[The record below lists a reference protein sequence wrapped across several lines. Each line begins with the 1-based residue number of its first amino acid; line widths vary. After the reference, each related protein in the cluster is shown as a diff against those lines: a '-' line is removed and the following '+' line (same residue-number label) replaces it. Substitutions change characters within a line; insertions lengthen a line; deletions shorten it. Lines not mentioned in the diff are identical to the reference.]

1 MKTLKLTYLIAFLVL
16 PYCVWAQSSFS
27 KYYNEGQEAERNGFG
42 SKAVECYLKAERFAK
57 KSFEKNRVW
66 KSLADNYKAQSD
78 YTHAIDYYTKLLTV
92 YNDDN
97 RKRVLLNLSDLW
109 LCTGQYRK
117 VIDNLKDMQN
127 APDESVRLTNL
138 SAAYTKIEKFGDA
151 LRLLDSVLADPDSRS
166 YNIALQNK
174 GYVLW
179 AQSRLQM
186 ADSVLR
192 IAVSR
197 FPETDAKRYLCL
209 GNLAKVQSDL
219 KNFDDAIRN
228 IDAAI
233 KWQKQNLGEKHLD
246 YVISLRKKAEI
257 LLASGKTG
265 DATKQFKDFFY
276 MERDYIATN
285 FAFMSENERLNFWYS
300 QKPLVDECFA
310 LENSDP
316 NFLFDVAVFSKSVLT
331 LANENFA
338 AAAFSDK
345 KLKQIYTDII
355 TLKSDL
361 LLANP
366 KDRNKIQAQIDAL
379 EKQFAAAN
387 PKFKKFA
394 NDLKIDRQ
402 RVEQSLKGN
411 NDFVVEFIYYKKSGE
426 MRYAA
431 LLLQKNKPVRFIPL
445 FTQSGIEDYKIN
457 GISVNMRINSSRQSF
472 KNGLFADTLLAEKI
486 WKQIVN
492 FVPVNSNL
500 YFVPD
505 GIFYNLGIEYMCFWR
520 PDLRIYRLTSSA
532 VIAQSTTRKPKTAL
546 IAGGFDYN
554 DASSVATVP
563 DSMPDRTGSRFF
575 NTKGIH
581 SNWKNLLS
589 SRAEVDSVAKV
600 LSSAG
605 LNVIKITDN
614 EGSEDHLKKYIS
626 DANII
631 LLSTHGYFFSSPT
644 VNNDY
649 GMADSF
655 TADSSMTAC
664 GLVFSGVN
672 KTSLDNPENRYI
684 DDGCLTGYE
693 ISTLDLSNTDLVVLS
708 ACSTGLGEVS
718 LTGTSGIVRGLK
730 KAGARSA
737 IVSLWEVNDAATRL
751 LMTYF
756 FEYLNTGMSVH
767 EAFYSAR
774 EKLRHFDGKVKITV
788 QEFSQTRMANVTV
801 EKEFQPDFSNPYF
814 WAPFVLIDGI

>member
-1 MKTLKLTYLIAFLVL
+1 MKTLKINFLIAFLML
-16 PYCVWAQSSFS
+16 PYCLLAQSQFA
-27 KYYNEGQEAERNGFG
+27 KYFNEAQEAERNGYG
-42 SKAVECYLKAERFAK
+42 SKALENYLKAERYAQ

-66 KSLADNYKAQSD
+66 KALADNYKSQSD
-78 YTHAIDYYTKLLTV
+78 YNHAIDYYNKLLTV

-109 LCTGQYRK
+109 LSTGQYRN
-117 VIDNLKDMQN
+117 VIDNLKNMQN

-138 SAAYTKIEKFGDA
+138 SSAYIRIEKYDDA
-151 LRLLDSVLADPDSRS
+151 LRLLDEVLADPNARAYDV
-166 YNIALQNK
+166 ALQNK

-186 ADSVLR
+186 ADSVLQK
-192 IAVSR
+192 AVAR
-197 FPETDAKRYLCL
+197 FSADDAKRYICL

-219 KNFDDAIRN
+219 KKFDDAISN
-228 IDAAI
+228 IDAALD
-233 KWQKQNLGEKHLD
+233 WQKRNLGEKHLD

-265 DATKQFKDFFY
+265 DAIRQFKEFFY
-276 MERDYIATN
+276 KECDYIANN

-310 LENSDP
+310 LENLDP
-316 NFLFDVAVFSKSVLT
+316 DFLFDVAVFSKSVLT

-345 KLKQIYTDII
+345 KLKKIYTDII
-355 TLKSDL
+355 NLKSDL
-361 LLANP
+361 ILASP
-366 KDRNKIQAQIDAL
+366 KDRNKIQTQIDAL

-387 PKFKKFA
+387 PKYKKFIA
-394 NDLKIDRQ
+394 DLKIDRK
-402 RVEQSLKGN
+402 RVEQSLKSSK
-411 NDFVVEFIYYKKSGE
+411 DFVVEFVYYKKTDE

-431 LLLQKNKPVRFIPL
+431 LLLQKNKPVKFIPL
-445 FTQSGIEDYKIN
+445 FTQAGIEDYKIN
-457 GISVNMRINSSRQSF
+457 GISVNMRINSSRSSF
-472 KNGLFADTLLAEKI
+472 KNGLFADTTLAEKI

-520 PDLRIYRLTSSA
+520 PDLHIYRLTSSS
-532 VIAQSTTRKPKTAL
+532 VITQSNTRKSKTAL
-546 IAGGFDYN
+546 VAGGFDYN
-554 DASSVATVP
+554 DASTVAIAP

-575 NTKGIH
+575 NSKGIH
-581 SNWKNLLS
+581 SNWRNLLS
-589 SRAEVDSVAKV
+589 SRAEVDSVSKV
-600 LSSAG
+600 LQASG
-605 LNVIKITDN
+605 IEVVKITDN
-614 EGSEDHLKKYIS
+614 EGSEDHLKKNIS
-626 DANII
+626 NANII
-631 LLSTHGYFFSSPT
+631 LLSTHGYFFSSPA

-649 GMADSF
+649 SMADSF

-672 KTSLDNPENRYI
+672 KTSLDNPENQYI
-684 DDGCLTGYE
+684 DDGCLTGFE
-693 ISTLDLSNTDLVVLS
+693 ISNLDLSNTDLVVLS

-730 KAGARSA
+730 KAGAKSA

-756 FEYLNTGMSVH
+756 FEFLNQGMPKH
-767 EAFYSAR
+767 EAFCAAR
-774 EKLRHFDGKVKITV
+774 EKLRNFDGKITIPM
-788 QEFSQTRMANVTV
+788 QEYSQTRMSNVTV
-801 EKEFQPDFSNPYF
+801 EKEFQPDFSSPYY